1 MTGVEQVVEQGD
13 ARLDDY
19 RRLNDQRFR
28 RRFEGNTTFVAEGFV
43 AVDRLVE
50 SGHEVRS
57 VLLAPSRLD
66 RFTHLQVMEA
76 NGIPVYVAERDVI
89 ADVVGFDLH
98 RGVLASAARRPHPPV
113 DDVVDSAAR
122 LAVLEGLNDAENL
135 GAIARAARAFGF
147 DAMVIDPSCTD
158 PYSRRTVRVSMG
170 EVLMLP
176 IARASESAWR
186 SLPAT
191 LRSSGVTTWA
201 MTPAPDADDLWSLEA
216 PDRLAVWLGAEG
228 PGLTAA
234 TLSAADRRVRI
245 PIRDD
250 VDSLNVGQA
259 AAVTF
264 AAVTRT
270 PDRR

>member
-1 MTGVEQVVEQGD
+1 MTGVEHVVD
-13 ARLDDY
+13 PDDSRLDDY
-19 RRLNDQRFR
+19 RRLNDRRFR
-28 RRFEGNTTFVAEGFV
+28 RRFEGDTTFVAEGFV

-66 RFTHLQVMEA
+66 RFTHLEVMA
-76 NGIPVYVAERDVI
+76 ASGVPVYVSERDVI
-89 ADVVGFDLH
+89 ADLVGFDLH
-98 RGVLASAARRPHPPV
+98 RGVLASAVRRPHPSV
-113 DDVVDSAAR
+113 DDVVGSAAR

-147 DAMVIDPSCTD
+147 DAIVIDPSCTD

-170 EVLMLP
+170 EVLMIP
-176 IARASESAWR
+176 IARASESSWR
-186 SLPAT
+186 GLAA
-191 LRSSGVTTWA
+191 LLGSSGVTSWA
-201 MTPAPDADDLWSLEA
+201 MTPATDADDLWSLA
-216 PDRLAVWLGAEG
+216 VPDRLAVWLGAEG

-234 TLSAADRRVRI
+234 TLGAADRLVRI
-245 PIRDD
+245 PIRAD

-264 AAVTRT
+264 AAVTRSH
-270 PDRR
+270 